1 MDDTEAF
8 IKLYLIIYW
17 WMHRIFS
24 SGRVYP
30 GNKLVCS
37 DVIWLLNIIANP
49 FAVSNTLIAS
59 KKMFTNL
66 EKSLVEDISVLF
78 PVLPQDNL
86 AEVRIVDQTVN
97 IDFIGHV
104 DHLLLTRIQA

>member
-1 MDDTEAF
+1 
-8 IKLYLIIYW
+8 
-17 WMHRIFS
+17 
-24 SGRVYP
+24 
-30 GNKLVCS
+30 
-37 DVIWLLNIIANP
+37 
-49 FAVSNTLIAS
+49 
-59 KKMFTNL
+59 MFTNL

-97 IDFIGHV
+97 IDLIGHV